1 MPFVS
6 QQRVS
11 GSTNWLPNWSTY
23 RAQFTKAERE
33 KLPSK
38 RPLMLWLPD
47 SVDAFRKMA
56 LLRVAPRSPRTF
68 AFYEMAPGIMWA
80 VLFHTPTNDLHLSK
94 LAVGQDQDEWN
105 HLERLSEAVSTYIR
119 DLREQRR
126 DLLHRL
132 GNKRHMKAA
141 REEQSDEAKKAAREA
156 NKRQMKVAREEQSD
170 EAREAAREA
179 NKRQMKAARA
189 EQSDEAKKAA
199 REENRRE
206 KQEARERQI
215 QLQKATYAEEEVEV
229 AAERQRE
236 FDEAYAEALA
246 ARVSDA
252 KGLGDHE
259 RDPEASL
266 CLFHE
271 VSGAVM
277 FHELE
282 QVPDDRATDEERA
295 RWREKAKGLIKD
307 HVAVSPE
314 DLLAIQE
321 RFREVLS
328 PNKPLPAC
336 ASCGTR
342 CMAAR
347 GAYKRFMVVDLP
359 EPFRFT
365 EKQRADLEAM
375 GTVDLVREVSGGHS
389 RVPVGGTGE
398 AGEADAEDD
407 PMVAPAVETYPVH
420 LRDMVSCF
428 EDSDGRIYHLHADLV
443 EHVCSEAAAAFE
455 GGDEMEVEGAGGDV
469 EAAAEGAEGA
479 GGATRMVATVRLCH
493 TCAAHASGERA
504 GPPTQSLAAGVDYG
518 RMDCLQLPSL
528 TDIEKLLLSDVRMY
542 ANVLKVVAPS
552 TAGKKEWQHVQL
564 RAHFITFLHQGRDAF
579 TSYVGKAL
587 SAEQRVS
594 DFLDTVRAP
603 CATPKVPL
611 RFSLATGAAR
621 P

>member
-33 KLPSK
+33 KLSSK

-132 GNKRHMKAA
+132 GNKRQMKAA
-141 REEQSDEAKKAAREA
+141 REEQSDEAREAAREA
-156 NKRQMKVAREEQSD
+156 DRRGKKAAREEQSD

-236 FDEAYAEALA
+236 FDEAYAQALA

-603 CATPKVPL
+603 CATPKVSL

>member
-1 MPFVS
+1 
-6 QQRVS
+6 
-11 GSTNWLPNWSTY
+11 
-23 RAQFTKAERE
+23 
-33 KLPSK
+33 
-38 RPLMLWLPD
+38 
-47 SVDAFRKMA
+47 
-56 LLRVAPRSPRTF
+56 
-68 AFYEMAPGIMWA
+68 
-80 VLFHTPTNDLHLSK
+80 
-94 LAVGQDQDEWN
+94 
-105 HLERLSEAVSTYIR
+105 
-119 DLREQRR
+119 
-126 DLLHRL
+126 
-132 GNKRHMKAA
+132 MKAA

-365 EKQRADLEAM
+365 EKQRVDLEAM

-518 RMDCLQLPSL
+518 RMDCLQLPPL

>member
-1 MPFVS
+1 
-6 QQRVS
+6 
-11 GSTNWLPNWSTY
+11 
-23 RAQFTKAERE
+23 
-33 KLPSK
+33 
-38 RPLMLWLPD
+38 MLWLPD
-47 SVDAFRKMA
+47 SVNAFRKMA

-94 LAVGQDQDEWN
+94 LAVGQDKDEWN
-105 HLERLSEAVSTYIR
+105 HLERMSEAVSTYIR
-119 DLREQRR
+119 DLQETRQA
-126 DLLHRL
+126 LLNRL
-132 GNKRHMKAA
+132 RMKAA
-141 REEQSDEAKKAAREA
+141 RAEQSEEAREADREANRRGKKAARA
-156 NKRQMKVAREEQSD
+156 EQSE
-170 EAREAAREA
+170 EAREADREA
-179 NKRQMKAARA
+179 NRRGKKAARA

-199 REENRRE
+199 REEQRRRME
-206 KQEARERQI
+206 EARAKARE
-215 QLQKATYAEEEVEV
+215 LQKATYAEEEAAA
-229 AAERQRE
+229 AAERERE

-266 CLFHE
+266 RLFHE

-277 FHELE
+277 FYELE

-407 PMVAPAVETYPVH
+407 PMVAPAVETYPVR

-455 GGDEMEVEGAGGDV
+455 GGDEMDVEGAGGVV
-469 EAAAEGAEGA
+469 EAAGVGAEGA

-504 GPPTQSLAAGVDYG
+504 GLPTQSLAAGVDYG
-518 RMDCLQLPSL
+518 RMDCLQLPPL
-528 TDIEKLLLSDVRMY
+528 TDSEKLLRSDVRMY

-603 CATPKVPL
+603 CAIPKVPL
-611 RFSLATGAAR
+611 RFSSAAGGLALRDPKVPLSPLHIGGPCTVCGDTDARDSPTSGPVITGDRQHPRA
-621 P
+621 

>member
-23 RAQFTKAERE
+23 RAQFIKAERE

-126 DLLHRL
+126 DLLQRL
-132 GNKRHMKAA
+132 GNKL
-141 REEQSDEAKKAAREA
+141 
-156 NKRQMKVAREEQSD
+156 
-170 EAREAAREA
+170 
-179 NKRQMKAARA
+179 QMKAARA

-398 AGEADAEDD
+398 TGEADAEDD

>member
-1 MPFVS
+1 
-6 QQRVS
+6 
-11 GSTNWLPNWSTY
+11 
-23 RAQFTKAERE
+23 
-33 KLPSK
+33 
-38 RPLMLWLPD
+38 
-47 SVDAFRKMA
+47 
-56 LLRVAPRSPRTF
+56 
-68 AFYEMAPGIMWA
+68 
-80 VLFHTPTNDLHLSK
+80 
-94 LAVGQDQDEWN
+94 
-105 HLERLSEAVSTYIR
+105 
-119 DLREQRR
+119 
-126 DLLHRL
+126 
-132 GNKRHMKAA
+132 
-141 REEQSDEAKKAAREA
+141 
-156 NKRQMKVAREEQSD
+156 
-170 EAREAAREA
+170 
-179 NKRQMKAARA
+179 
-189 EQSDEAKKAA
+189 
-199 REENRRE
+199 
-206 KQEARERQI
+206 
-215 QLQKATYAEEEVEV
+215 
-229 AAERQRE
+229 
-236 FDEAYAEALA
+236 
-246 ARVSDA
+246 
-252 KGLGDHE
+252 
-259 RDPEASL
+259 
-266 CLFHE
+266 
-271 VSGAVM
+271 M

-295 RWREKAKGLIKD
+295 RWRENAKGLIKD

-455 GGDEMEVEGAGGDV
+455 GGDEMEVEGAGGEV

-504 GPPTQSLAAGVDYG
+504 GPPTQSLATGVDYG
-518 RMDCLQLPSL
+518 RMDCLQLPPL

>member
-1 MPFVS
+1 
-6 QQRVS
+6 
-11 GSTNWLPNWSTY
+11 
-23 RAQFTKAERE
+23 
-33 KLPSK
+33 
-38 RPLMLWLPD
+38 MLWLPD
-47 SVDAFRKMA
+47 SVNAFRKMA

-94 LAVGQDQDEWN
+94 LAVGQDKDEWN
-105 HLERLSEAVSTYIR
+105 HLKRMSEAVSTYIG
-119 DLREQRR
+119 DLQETRR
-126 DLLHRL
+126 ALLDRL
-132 GNKRHMKAA
+132 GKRAARAELSDEAREADREANRRGKKAA
-141 REEQSDEAKKAAREA
+141 REEQND
-156 NKRQMKVAREEQSD
+156 D
-170 EAREAAREA
+170 AREAAREA

-189 EQSDEAKKAA
+189 EQNDEAREAAREADRRGKKAARAEQSDEAKKAA
-199 REENRRE
+199 REEERRRKE
-206 KQEARERQI
+206 EARKKARE
-215 QLQKATYAEEEVEV
+215 LQKATYAEEEAAA
-229 AAERQRE
+229 AAERERE

-266 CLFHE
+266 RLFHE

-277 FHELE
+277 FYELE

-407 PMVAPAVETYPVH
+407 PMVAPAVETYPVR

-428 EDSDGRIYHLHADLV
+428 VDSDGRIYHLHADLV

-455 GGDEMEVEGAGGDV
+455 GGDEMEVEGAGGEV

-504 GPPTQSLAAGVDYG
+504 GLPSQSLAAGVDYG
-518 RMDCLQLPSL
+518 RMDCLQLPPL

-603 CATPKVPL
+603 CTTPKVPL
-611 RFSLATGAAR
+611 RFSSAAGAAR

>member
-126 DLLHRL
+126 DLLPRL

-365 EKQRADLEAM
+365 EKQRVDLEAM

-407 PMVAPAVETYPVH
+407 PMVAPAVETYPVR

-455 GGDEMEVEGAGGDV
+455 GGDEMEVEGAGGEV

-518 RMDCLQLPSL
+518 RMDCLQLPPL